1 MVPEFEKAAF
11 ELKPGEISDLVETP
25 FGYHIIKLEER
36 KTETKDG
43 KPEEQVHAR
52 HILIG
57 EVADE
62 AAIRLRRRKADATK
76 RAPPWRRKNRRSFLT
91 RL

>member
-11 ELKPGEISDLVETP
+11 ALKPGEISDVVESQ

-36 KTETKDG
+36 RTETKEG
-43 KPEEQVHAR
+43 KKEEQVHAR

-57 EVADE
+57 DSAQ
-62 AAIRLRRRKADATK
+62 ATIPLRRRNPDASR
-76 RAPPWRRKNRRSFLT
+76 RAPPWNRKSRR
-91 RL
+91 RLSKTS